1 MTGNGRKTFKFY
13 NKLDEILGHRPA
25 SAPTFLVDTG
35 SPSHGTTTAQL
46 QDSDTEGGTD
56 GKGHTFIRHGCYL
69 PQPMLNYR
77 YKQCAG
83 PIFSR

>member
-1 MTGNGRKTFKFY
+1 MGERLKFY
-13 NKLDEILGHRPA
+13 KLDEILVHRPA
-25 SAPTFLVDTG
+25 SALTFLVDTG

-46 QDSDTEGGTD
+46 HDSDAEGGTD
-56 GKGHTFIRHGCYL
+56 GKGHTFIRHGWFL
-69 PQPMLNYR
+69 PQPMLNCR